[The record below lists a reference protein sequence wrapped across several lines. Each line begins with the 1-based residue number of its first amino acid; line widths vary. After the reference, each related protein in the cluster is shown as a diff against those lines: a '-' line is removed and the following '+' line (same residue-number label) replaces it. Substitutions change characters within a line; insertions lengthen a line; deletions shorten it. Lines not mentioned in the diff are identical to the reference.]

1 MTTMQRW
8 MVWAIVMIIH
18 VVPVLSQPI
27 GPSPPTEDAGQFSSQ
42 PTNAIAENSDSF
54 AQSIQ
59 PPTDI
64 TPPYCPPSPTQT
76 QMSYPD
82 IRTRFLGLPR
92 FGLEMFQD
100 QAQHD
105 LSPAPEG
112 QATIP
117 APAPPEYILGPGDV
131 LAVRCWRGPREH
143 VNHTAIITADGSI
156 YLPLLG
162 QTLVAG
168 QTLSEDREIITRG
181 YQRMYSDSQV
191 SVDLTQM
198 RTIQAYVT
206 GAVQSP
212 GKHTLLGTATV
223 LSALYAAGGPSEIG
237 SLRHLRV
244 LRSSPPN
251 GILAVEEIDLYPYL
265 LQGQPLAGG
274 TLQTGDTVFVPVV
287 AKEVGIDGEVRRPAR
302 YELTDAENLGDLIT
316 MCGGIQSTGDAS
328 TVHIWRN
335 TPAGRHLLSVDLN
348 QPADT
353 VDDIELRSGDLVEVL
368 AAPEATLGLVE
379 IAGAV
384 NRPGLYAYV
393 TGQRTSDLIR
403 KAGGL
408 SNAAYTKQA
417 KLLRRQPDLHYYTT
431 YFSVEAAL
439 NGDRGEDLAL
449 QPYDKIIIGSQAEM
463 EPVSQVVIQ
472 GPVARP
478 GAYGWVAGMKLGELI
493 RQAGGLEPE
502 AYGLR
507 AHILR
512 RGPQNRQH
520 LIPVALTKAIS
531 GEPDADVTLERGDT
545 VQILTAQEVT
555 TPSEVQI
562 SGYVNNPGIYQRY
575 QDMHVSDLIIAA
587 GGLVPGAADKV
598 QCIRT
603 TTTGNIETIELG
615 LHNDMEQAAFSVVP
629 DLIIQDNDHI
639 SVLGSGKFIARPPV
653 AIVEGEV
660 QQPGAYPLVKPDT
673 TLWAVLS
680 KAGGLLETANPRGI
694 VVYRTQEQFFPTG
707 KQREPI
713 GELQQIL
720 AAFNR
725 ESQEQILQR
734 STRATMVQGQIN
746 RALANIFSSEG
757 GATVVVPPRLLSE
770 QVWAEAIPVAGEH
783 LVASRGTEEDIQLM
797 DGDYI
802 LVPRRINMVGVV
814 GAVVRSG
821 AIPYEGPHSP
831 RRYVQL
837 SGGPAEDANLE
848 RMVVIRANTRVVPGK
863 LAKEVYPGDVVVVPS
878 DFLIRTVRAGSGY
891 ERILHSL
898 VGLATAFL
906 IF

>member
-1 MTTMQRW
+1 MTTMQRR
-8 MVWAIVMIIH
+8 VLWAIFIILYTA
-18 VVPVLSQPI
+18 PAASQPI
-27 GPSPPTEDAGQFSSQ
+27 VSIPSMEHSVHPSSQ
-42 PTNAIAENSDSF
+42 STGIIVENSVSPADP
-54 AQSIQ
+54 AQSTTDMTPAYHQ
-59 PPTDI
+59 PSTA
-64 TPPYCPPSPTQT
+64 QT
-76 QMSYPD
+76 QMAYPD
-82 IRTRFLGLPR
+82 IQARFLGLTR
-92 FGLEMFQD
+92 FGLQMFRNQTERD
-100 QAQHD
+100 S
-105 LSPAPEG
+105 SPASEG
-112 QATIP
+112 QAASP

-143 VNHTAIITADGSI
+143 VNHTATITADGSI

-181 YQRMYSDSQV
+181 YQKMYTDSQV

-198 RTIQAYVT
+198 RTIQVYVT
-206 GAVQSP
+206 GAVQAP
-212 GKHTLLGTATV
+212 GKYALLGTATV

-237 SLRHLRV
+237 SLRHIRV
-244 LRSSPPN
+244 LRSSPVN
-251 GILAVEEIDLYPYL
+251 GTIAVEKIDLYPYL

-287 AKEVGIDGEVRRPAR
+287 AKEVGVAGEVRRPAR
-302 YELTDAENLGDLIT
+302 YELTGGENLGDLIG
-316 MCGGIQSTGDAS
+316 MCGGIQPTGDAN

-335 TPAGRHLLSVDLN
+335 TPAGRRLLSVNLN
-348 QPADT
+348 QPTDT
-353 VDDIELRSGDLVEVL
+353 VDDTELRPGDLIEVL
-368 AAPEATLGLVE
+368 PAPEAALGLVE
-379 IAGAV
+379 ITGAV
-384 NRPGLYAYV
+384 KRPGLYAYAA
-393 TGQRTSDLIR
+393 GQHASDLIR

-408 SNAAYTKQA
+408 SNTAYTKQA

-431 YFSVEAAL
+431 YFSVEAVL

-449 QPYDKIIIGSQAEM
+449 QPYDRIIICSQAEM
-463 EPVSQVVIQ
+463 EPVSQVVVR

-478 GAYGWVAGMKLGELI
+478 GVYGWVAGMKIGDLI

-512 RGPQNRQH
+512 RGPQNKQH
-520 LIPVALTKAIS
+520 LVPVSLTEAIG
-531 GEPDADVTLERGDT
+531 GELDADVALERGDI

-562 SGYVNNPGIYQRY
+562 SGYVNNPGTYQRY
-575 QDMHVSDLIIAA
+575 EDMRVSALIIAA
-587 GGLVPGAADKV
+587 GGIVPGAADKV

-603 TTTGNIETIELG
+603 TTTGNIKTIDLG

-660 QQPGAYPLVKPDT
+660 QQPGAYPLVKPET

-694 VVYRTQEQFFPTG
+694 IVYRTQEQFFPTG
-707 KQREPI
+707 KQRQPI

-770 QVWAEAIPVAGEH
+770 QVWAEAIPIAGDR
-783 LVASRGTEEDIQLM
+783 LVNSQGQQEDIQLM

-837 SGGPAEDANLE
+837 SGGLAEDANLE
-848 RMVVIRANTRVVPGK
+848 RMVVIRANTRVVPGR

-878 DFLIRTVRAGSGY
+878 DFLIRTVRTGSGY

-898 VGLATAFL
+898 VGLATALL